1 MSRRTLWIAGVAI
14 LALGIVPYVTALFIA
29 YPRQALVLQFG
40 DPRRAITE
48 PGLHFKL
55 PFVQNVEYFDKRIL
69 PYDGEAEEIIAL
81 DQKRLVV
88 DSFVRFRIDDPLK
101 FFQSVGD
108 ENIARS
114 RIGAMLN
121 SSLRAVLGEVPLA
134 SVLTGERADLMN
146 DIGERVNREAAALGV
161 TVTDVRIKR
170 ADLPEANSQAIYA
183 RMKTEREREARE
195 FRAQGAEEA
204 QRVRSRADRER
215 RVLLAEAQK
224 LAQILRGEGDGE
236 RNRIFA
242 DAFGQDPEFFAFYRS
257 MQAYGEALTQEDT
270 TMVLSPDSDFF
281 RFFNDIQGRFDP
293 AAE

>member
-1 MSRRTLWIAGVAI
+1 MSRRILWIIGIAA
-14 LALGIVPYVTALFIA
+14 LAVGIIVWSSLFTVHQTQ
-29 YPRQALVLQFG
+29 QALVLQFG
-40 DPRRAITE
+40 DPKQAIKD
-48 PGLHFKL
+48 PGLNFKL

-69 PYDGEAEEIIAL
+69 SYDGAAEEIIAA

-101 FFQSVGD
+101 FFQSVGN

-114 RIGAMLN
+114 RIGSMLN
-121 SSLRAVLGEVPLA
+121 SSLRAVLGEVPLS
-134 SVLTGERADLMN
+134 SVLTGERAALMK
-146 DIGERVNREAAALGV
+146 DITQRVNLEAANLGV
-161 TVTDVRIKR
+161 VITDVRIKR

-204 QRVRSRADRER
+204 QRVRSRADREK

-224 LAQILRGEGDGE
+224 QAQILRGHGDGE

-242 DAFGQDPEFFAFYRS
+242 TAYGQDPEFFAFYRS
-257 MQAYGEALTQEDT
+257 MHAYSEALTREDT
-270 TMVLSPDSDFF
+270 TMVLTPDSDFF
-281 RFFNDIQGRFDP
+281 RFFNSIEGRGN
-293 AAE
+293 ESSK

>member
-1 MSRRTLWIAGVAI
+1 MSRRILWIIGIAA
-14 LALGIVPYVTALFIA
+14 LAVGIIVWNSLFTVHQTQ
-29 YPRQALVLQFG
+29 QALVLQFG
-40 DPRRAITE
+40 DPKQAIKD
-48 PGLHFKL
+48 PGLNFKL

-69 PYDGEAEEIIAL
+69 SYDGAAEEIIAA

-101 FFQSVGD
+101 FFQSVGN

-114 RIGAMLN
+114 RIGSMLN
-121 SSLRAVLGEVPLA
+121 SSLRAVLGEVPLS
-134 SVLTGERADLMN
+134 SVLTGERAALMK
-146 DIGERVNREAAALGV
+146 DITQRVNLEAANLGV
-161 TVTDVRIKR
+161 VITDVRIKR

-204 QRVRSRADRER
+204 QRVRSRADREK

-224 LAQILRGEGDGE
+224 QAQILHGHGDGE

-242 DAFGQDPEFFAFYRS
+242 AAYGQDPEFFAFYRS
-257 MQAYGEALTQEDT
+257 MQAYSEALTREDT
-270 TMVLSPDSDFF
+270 TMVLTPTSDFF
-281 RFFNDIQGRFDP
+281 RFFNDIQGRP
-293 AAE
+293 KSRTE

>member
-1 MSRRTLWIAGVAI
+1 MSRRNLWIIGIAV
-14 LALGIVPYVTALFIA
+14 LAVGIIVWDSLFTVHQTQ
-29 YPRQALVLQFG
+29 QALVLQFG
-40 DPRRAITE
+40 DPKRAIKD
-48 PGLHFKL
+48 PGLNFKL

-69 PYDGEAEEIIAL
+69 SYDGAAEEVIAS

-101 FFQSVGD
+101 FFQSVGT

-121 SSLRAVLGEVPLA
+121 SALRAVLGEVPLA
-134 SVLTGERADLMN
+134 SVLTGERADFMR
-146 DIGERVNREAAALGV
+146 DIAGRVNIEAANLGV
-161 TVTDVRIKR
+161 VITDVRIKR

-195 FRAQGAEEA
+195 FRAQGAEQA
-204 QRVRSRADRER
+204 QRVRSRADREK
-215 RVLLAEAQK
+215 RVILAEANKQ
-224 LAQILRGEGDGE
+224 AQILRGHGDGE

-257 MQAYGEALTQEDT
+257 MQAYSEALTHEDT
-270 TMVLSPDSDFF
+270 TMVLSPTSDFF
-281 RFFNDIQGRFDP
+281 RFFNDIQGRARAP
-293 AAE
+293 AE

>member
-1 MSRRTLWIAGVAI
+1 MNRRI
-14 LALGIVPYVTALFIA
+14 LSILGIVVLAAGIVAWDTLFTVHQTH
-29 YPRQALVLQFG
+29 QALVLQFG
-40 DPRRAITE
+40 DPKRAIKE
-48 PGLHFKL
+48 PGLNYKL

-69 PYDGEAEEIIAL
+69 SYDGAAEEIIAS

-88 DSFVRFRIDDPLK
+88 DSFVRFRIEDPLK

-121 SSLRAVLGEVPLA
+121 SSLRAVLGKVPLA
-134 SVLTGERADLMN
+134 SVLTGERVDLMR
-146 DIGERVNREAAALGV
+146 DIAERVNIEAANLGV
-161 TVTDVRIKR
+161 IITDVRIKR

-195 FRAQGAEEA
+195 FRAVGAEEA
-204 QRVRSRADRER
+204 QRVRSRADREK

-224 LAQILRGEGDGE
+224 RAQILRGDGDGE

-242 DAFGQDPEFFAFYRS
+242 DAFGQDPEFFSFYRS
-257 MQAYGEALTQEDT
+257 MQAYTEALTAEDT
-270 TMVLSPDSDFF
+270 TMVLTPDSDFF
-281 RFFNDIQGRFDP
+281 RFFNDIRGGDTERT
-293 AAE
+293 E

>member
-1 MSRRTLWIAGVAI
+1 MSRRTLWIAGIAI
-14 LALGIVPYVTALFIA
+14 LALGIVAWDTLFTVHQT
-29 YPRQALVLQFG
+29 RQALVLQFG
-40 DPRRAITE
+40 DPRRAIQK

-204 QRVRSRADRER
+204 QRVRSRADREK
-215 RVLLAEAQK
+215 RVILAEAQK
-224 LAQILRGEGDGE
+224 RAQILRGEGDGE

-257 MQAYGEALTQEDT
+257 MQAYGEALTREDT

-281 RFFNDIQGRFDP
+281 RFFTDIQGRFS
-293 AAE
+293 AAPE

>member
-1 MSRRTLWIAGVAI
+1 MNRRSLWIAGIAI
-14 LALGIVPYVTALFIA
+14 LVIGFVAWDTLFTVHQTE
-29 YPRQALVLQFG
+29 QALVLQFG
-40 DPRRAITE
+40 DPKRAIRE
-48 PGLHFKL
+48 PGLHIKL
-55 PFVQNVEYFDKRIL
+55 PFVQNVEYLDKRIL

-88 DSFVRFRIDDPLK
+88 DSFVRFRIVDPLK

-114 RIGAMLN
+114 RIGSMLN

-146 DIGERVNREAAALGV
+146 DIGGRVNREAAALGV

-170 ADLPEANSQAIYA
+170 ADLPEANSQAIYS

-204 QRVRSRADRER
+204 QRVRSRADREK

-224 LAQILRGEGDGE
+224 TAQILRGEGDGE

-242 DAFGQDPEFFAFYRS
+242 DAFGQDPEFFAFYRT
-257 MQAYGEALTQEDT
+257 MQAYSEALTREDT

-281 RFFNDIQGRFDP
+281 RFFNDIQGRNTTP
-293 AAE
+293 AE

>member
-1 MSRRTLWIAGVAI
+1 MSRRILWIIGIAA
-14 LALGIVPYVTALFIA
+14 LAVGIIVWSSLFTVHQTQ
-29 YPRQALVLQFG
+29 QALVLQFG
-40 DPRRAITE
+40 DPKQAIKD
-48 PGLHFKL
+48 PGLNFKL

-69 PYDGEAEEIIAL
+69 SYDGAAEEIIAA

-101 FFQSVGD
+101 FFQSVGN

-114 RIGAMLN
+114 RIGSMLN
-121 SSLRAVLGEVPLA
+121 SSLRAVLGEVPLS
-134 SVLTGERADLMN
+134 SVLTGERAALMK
-146 DIGERVNREAAALGV
+146 DITQRVNLEAANLGV
-161 TVTDVRIKR
+161 VITDVRIKR

-204 QRVRSRADRER
+204 QRVRSRADREK

-224 LAQILRGEGDGE
+224 QAQILRGHGDGE

-242 DAFGQDPEFFAFYRS
+242 GAYGQDPEFFAFYRS
-257 MQAYGEALTQEDT
+257 MQAYSEALTREDT
-270 TMVLSPDSDFF
+270 TMVLTPDSDFF
-281 RFFNDIQGRFDP
+281 RFFNSIEGRGN
-293 AAE
+293 ESSK

>member
-1 MSRRTLWIAGVAI
+1 MSRRILWIIGIAA
-14 LALGIVPYVTALFIA
+14 LAVGIIVWSSLFTVHQTQ
-29 YPRQALVLQFG
+29 QALVLQFG
-40 DPRRAITE
+40 DPKQAIKD
-48 PGLHFKL
+48 PGLNFKL

-69 PYDGEAEEIIAL
+69 SYDGAAEEIIAA

-101 FFQSVGD
+101 FFQSVGN

-114 RIGAMLN
+114 RIGSMLN
-121 SSLRAVLGEVPLA
+121 SSLRAVLGEVPLS
-134 SVLTGERADLMN
+134 SVLTGERAALMK
-146 DIGERVNREAAALGV
+146 DITQRVTLEAANLGV
-161 TVTDVRIKR
+161 VITDVRIKR

-204 QRVRSRADRER
+204 QRVRSRADREK

-224 LAQILRGEGDGE
+224 QAQILRGHGDGE

-242 DAFGQDPEFFAFYRS
+242 AAYGQDPEFFAFYRS
-257 MQAYGEALTQEDT
+257 MHAYSEALTREDT
-270 TMVLSPDSDFF
+270 TMVLTPTSDFF
-281 RFFNDIQGRFDP
+281 RFFNDIQGRP
-293 AAE
+293 KSRTE

>member
-1 MSRRTLWIAGVAI
+1 MSRRILWIV
-14 LALGIVPYVTALFIA
+14 GIVILGGGIAIWDTLFTVHQTQ
-29 YPRQALVLQFG
+29 QALVLQFG
-40 DPRRAITE
+40 DPKRAVQQA
-48 PGLHFKL
+48 GLQFKL

-69 PYDGEAEEIIAL
+69 AYDGDYEEIIAL

-88 DSFVRFRIDDPLK
+88 DSFVRFRIVDPLK
-101 FFQSVGD
+101 FFQSVGN

-161 TVTDVRIKR
+161 TVTDIRIKR

-204 QRVRSRADRER
+204 MRVRSRADREK

-224 LAQILRGEGDGE
+224 QAQILRGQGDGE

-242 DAFGQDPEFFAFYRS
+242 GAFGQDPDFFAFYRS
-257 MQAYGEALTQEDT
+257 MQAYSEALTREDT
-270 TMVLSPDSDFF
+270 TMVLSPNSDFF
-281 RFFNDIQGRFDP
+281 RFFTDIKGRLKAPTD
-293 AAE
+293 

>member
-1 MSRRTLWIAGVAI
+1 MSRRILWIIGIAA
-14 LALGIVPYVTALFIA
+14 LAVGIIVWSSLFTVHQTQ
-29 YPRQALVLQFG
+29 QALVLQFG
-40 DPRRAITE
+40 DPKQAIKD
-48 PGLHFKL
+48 PGLNFKL

-69 PYDGEAEEIIAL
+69 SYDGAAEEIIAA

-101 FFQSVGD
+101 FFQSVGN

-114 RIGAMLN
+114 RIGSMLN
-121 SSLRAVLGEVPLA
+121 SSLRAVLGEVPLS
-134 SVLTGERADLMN
+134 SVLTGERAALMK
-146 DIGERVNREAAALGV
+146 DITQRVTLEAANLGV
-161 TVTDVRIKR
+161 VITDVRIKR

-204 QRVRSRADRER
+204 QRVRSRADREK

-224 LAQILRGEGDGE
+224 QAQILRGHGDGE

-242 DAFGQDPEFFAFYRS
+242 TAYGQDPEFFAFYRS
-257 MQAYGEALTQEDT
+257 MHAYSEALTREDT
-270 TMVLSPDSDFF
+270 TMVLTPTSDFF
-281 RFFNDIQGRFDP
+281 RFFNDIQGRP
-293 AAE
+293 KSRTE

>member
-1 MSRRTLWIAGVAI
+1 MSRRILWIIGIAA
-14 LALGIVPYVTALFIA
+14 LAVGIIVWSSLFTVHQTQ
-29 YPRQALVLQFG
+29 QALVLQFG
-40 DPRRAITE
+40 DPKQAIKD
-48 PGLHFKL
+48 PGLNFKL

-69 PYDGEAEEIIAL
+69 SYDGAAEEIIAA

-101 FFQSVGD
+101 FFQSVGN

-114 RIGAMLN
+114 RIGSMLN
-121 SSLRAVLGEVPLA
+121 SSLRAVLGEVPLS
-134 SVLTGERADLMN
+134 SVLTGERAALMK
-146 DIGERVNREAAALGV
+146 DITQRVNLEAANLGV
-161 TVTDVRIKR
+161 VITDVRIKR

-204 QRVRSRADRER
+204 QRVRSRADREK

-224 LAQILRGEGDGE
+224 QAQILRGHGDGE

-242 DAFGQDPEFFAFYRS
+242 AAYGQDPEFFAFYRS
-257 MQAYGEALTQEDT
+257 MQAYSEALTREDT
-270 TMVLSPDSDFF
+270 TMVLTPDSDFF
-281 RFFNDIQGRFDP
+281 RFFNSIEGRGN
-293 AAE
+293 ESSK